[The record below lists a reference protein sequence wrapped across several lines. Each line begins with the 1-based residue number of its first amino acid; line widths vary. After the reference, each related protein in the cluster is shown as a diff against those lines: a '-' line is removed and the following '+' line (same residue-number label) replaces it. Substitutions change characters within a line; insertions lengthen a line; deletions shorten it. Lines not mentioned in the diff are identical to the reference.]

1 MSISAARAFLFFLAF
16 LTSLVSIIGCSD
28 AERANLSGSS
38 VSALIRFE
46 MNDSVV
52 SEFIGKREG
61 ENWVLYNGEE
71 TIALQHIN
79 DTLWRVPVFSGSWA
93 LRVDASESYYTG
105 RWVDS
110 LRPWDEGAY
119 NVPLSI
125 TLKDKPKVNRGEH
138 SLPPSGTW
146 DVWFNGEK
154 TGSADAQLDIDNHGE
169 RLSATMRTQTGDYR
183 YLTGTCIN
191 EELRLQTFDGA
202 HLYLFTATYSNGNW
216 NDGVFFSGNHY
227 QTEWIGISATP
238 IPDKDPMEVLHVSD
252 EDLTATFIN
261 RSGQADTISLL
272 SDSLIVL
279 DILGTWCPNCM
290 DEVRLLAGLTAPNAR
305 FVSIAFERDTVTSEA
320 YKRLDDFASEMQMEW
335 GVYFGGRASKR
346 VAADAFPF
354 LDRVVSFPTTLFI
367 QGNQVTVHTGFNGPA
382 TGLRYKSELTRFAD
396 QLNGF
401 SSLENR

>member
-1 MSISAARAFLFFLAF
+1 
-16 LTSLVSIIGCSD
+16 
-28 AERANLSGSS
+28 
-38 VSALIRFE
+38 
-46 MNDSVV
+46 
-52 SEFIGKREG
+52 
-61 ENWVLYNGEE
+61 
-71 TIALQHIN
+71 
-79 DTLWRVPVFSGSWA
+79 
-93 LRVDASESYYTG
+93 
-105 RWVDS
+105 
-110 LRPWDEGAY
+110 
-119 NVPLSI
+119 
-125 TLKDKPKVNRGEH
+125 
-138 SLPPSGTW
+138 
-146 DVWFNGEK
+146 
-154 TGSADAQLDIDNHGE
+154 
-169 RLSATMRTQTGDYR
+169 
-183 YLTGTCIN
+183 
-191 EELRLQTFDGA
+191 
-202 HLYLFTATYSNGNW
+202 
-216 NDGVFFSGNHY
+216 
-227 QTEWIGISATP
+227 
-238 IPDKDPMEVLHVSD
+238 MEVLHVSD